1 MNINIEIYR
10 TDYDNNS
17 FDIYI
22 SEGCSGADYKDV
34 TLEEIGEY
42 VNDYIASGEE
52 YVDLNYNQ

>member
-10 TDYDNNS
+10 ADYDKNS

-22 SEGCSGADYKDV
+22 SEDGSGADYKNV

-42 VNDYIASGEE
+42 VNDYIASGKE